1 MLHTKAAATSRR
13 RGGKAETLTITKK
26 TIKKKRMSS
35 STISGLGTGGSSLVL
50 DFMPAAEAGVAFGTI
65 MEEVQ
70 WCEMQTNGKAV
81 PRLVSIQ
88 GNIIS
93 DGGAGGYIPHY
104 RHPADVQ
111 PAVVR
116 WTPFVQRVV
125 ERATAQF
132 KTPFNHALV
141 QLYRSGSDSISQ

>member
-13 RGGKAETLTITKK
+13 RGGKAGTLTITKK

-50 DFMPAAEAGVAFGTI
+50 DFMPTAEAGVAFGTI

-88 GNIIS
+88 GNVIS
-93 DGGAGGYIPHY
+93 AGGGDYIPHY